1 MPLITIFYF
10 NDVYLC
16 IFSVYCFHLAVTIGM
31 DQNEVIVIED
41 IGIIML
47 CASVMMGSLQRTA
60 VVSIIYQ
67 DRGAI
72 SKSMKEYLACTSLLW
87 LPPIISLVNGFIII
101 FIITL
106 SVHARQGYN
115 CHSVCH
121 TLSLEIPDIQLLIST
136 IVTVYRKTGHNAA
149 PFKKIF
155 FTLTELSASRY

>member
-1 MPLITIFYF
+1 MNNHTERNSLPLITIFYF

-31 DQNEVIVIED
+31 DQNEVIVNENM
-41 IGIIML
+41 GIVML

-60 VVSIIYQ
+60 VVSVVYQ

-87 LPPIISLVNGFIII
+87 LPQFISLVNGCFLY

-106 SVHARQGYN
+106 SVHVRQGYN
-115 CHSVCH
+115 CHSVSL
-121 TLSLEIPDIQLLIST
+121 TLSLEIPDI
-136 IVTVYRKTGHNAA
+136 
-149 PFKKIF
+149 
-155 FTLTELSASRY
+155 